1 MGLLVI
7 AIDRDNDL
15 GRKTGIRSP
24 VVGREANVKAA
35 LELGLADPEE
45 SDTNTML
52 AAIQT
57 YDQLLKEDKVVE
69 VVTICGDVRVGTK
82 SDMKIANTLDQ
93 VIAKT
98 KSTNAILV
106 SDGAEDLELEPII
119 RSRLR
124 IDSTKKVVVQ
134 QSRPIEDTLYTIV
147 HKMEDPKIQRQFIFP
162 IALVAFVYGMFI
174 WIEQET
180 IAKGAI
186 WVVLGGYML
195 VKVAGW
201 EEGFRHFYTELL
213 TVTSER
219 VSFYSYA
226 WLIAA
231 ILMIVG
237 ITRGLD
243 QMQEVSAEGT
253 LAMVLAFLS
262 LDGVLLLLLGAVVVI
277 EVARTV
283 DGYLRDGV
291 FNINIVRFIFTV
303 ASMGLITAGI
313 IEIVNDLFV
322 QNNFDANNVQYILS
336 GIILSFIGLLVHD
349 SIRERVEENPLATDE

>member
-1 MGLLVI
+1 MVLLVI

-24 VVGREANVKAA
+24 VIGRAANVKAA

-57 YDQLLKEDKVVE
+57 YDQLLKDDKAVE

-93 VIAKT
+93 VIVKT
-98 KSTNAILV
+98 KASRAILV
-106 SDGAEDLELEPII
+106 SDGAEDRELEPII
-119 RSRLR
+119 RSRLL
-124 IDSTKKVVVQ
+124 IDSTRMVVVQ
-134 QSRPIEDTLYTIV
+134 QSRPIEDTLYTII

-162 IALVAFVYGMFI
+162 IALVAFVYGMLI
-174 WIEQET
+174 WLKLES
-180 IAKGAI
+180 IASGAI

-201 EEGFRHFYTELL
+201 EEGLRNFYTELL

-219 VSFYSYA
+219 VSFKSYA
-226 WLIAA
+226 WLIATV
-231 ILMIVG
+231 LMIFG
-237 ITRGLD
+237 TARGAD
-243 QMQEVSAEGT
+243 MMGEASGV
-253 LAMVLAFLS
+253 LAKVLAFFS
-262 LDGVLLLLLGAVVVI
+262 LGGILPLFLASVVVI
-277 EVARTV
+277 EVSRTI
-283 DGYLRDGV
+283 DSYFRDGV
-291 FNINIVRFIFTV
+291 FNINIVRFIFTI
-303 ASMGLITAGI
+303 ASMGLIAAGI
-313 IEIVNDLFV
+313 VEIINDLFV
-322 QNNFDANNVQYILS
+322 LKDFDSNNVMYILS

-349 SIRERVEENPLATDE
+349 SIRERVEEKPLVADE